1 MKSIYAL
8 FTILTFIAVLG
19 SCKDDKQQDNPEAD
33 QSTTTENV
41 SSKGPTEES
50 KARSNSVMARVMST
64 SESKSFAS
72 YIVSSE
78 LSGKLL
84 SEKGPFT
91 VLAPS
96 EEAIKAMDEEFLQS
110 LPRSENKPRLIRLVQ
125 DHIIEGDHN
134 TVSLMQSLKLGT
146 VTLTTLS
153 GEKLTVSTKNTDILV
168 TDSKGNVAKIGK
180 SDIQAGNGVLHI
192 VDNVLGMD

>member
-1 MKSIYAL
+1 MKSIYTL
-8 FTILTFIAVLG
+8 FTIFTLIAVLG
-19 SCKDDKQQDNPEAD
+19 SCKDDKQQDNPEGD
-33 QSTTTENV
+33 QSTTEKV

-64 SESKSFAS
+64 SESKTFAS

-96 EEAIKAMDEEFLQS
+96 EEAIKAMDEEFLKS

-125 DHIIEGDHN
+125 DHIIKGDHN
-134 TVSLMQSLKLGT
+134 TVSLMQSLKLGP

-153 GEKLTVSTKNTDILV
+153 GEKLTVSSKNNDILV
-168 TDSKGNVAKIGK
+168 TDSKGKVAKIGK
-180 SDIQAGNGVLHI
+180 SDIQATNGVLHI

>member
-96 EEAIKAMDEEFLQS
+96 EEAINAMDEEFLQS

-134 TVSLMQSLKLGT
+134 TVSLMQSLKLGA

-153 GEKLTVSTKNTDILV
+153 GEKLTVRTKNNDILI